1 MDQLT
6 SITSYASAIAVAK
19 QINVTEADRGS
30 DAEKKKIKKEILS
43 KFKDGELSDD
53 IIAEVWGAEASME
66 ECYKDYKINS
76 AAQVRP

>member
-30 DAEKKKIKKEILS
+30 DAEKKKIKKEIIS
-43 KFKDGELSDD
+43 KFKEGELTPE
-53 IIAEVWGAEASME
+53 IIAEIWAVDASME